1 MHAYAETYL
10 PRAMKNLGEAFDYAL
25 SAWKVPSAEFQARF
39 ASSSEAAEWE
49 SGSPRVL
56 AGLSGTEL
64 VRLVFPERTD
74 VPAPQQGESLFPEYW
89 AGWALAYYQWW
100 SARRFGEI
108 FAAVPLDEIVGMYDP
123 LHEESENRFVD
134 RMEELLAARVLQS
147 PLRRLR
153 ENRGLTQGELAA
165 ASGVNVR
172 NIRHYEQ
179 NPGSIARAEFATV
192 AALARALA
200 CNIADLSLNETV
212 ETR

>member
-1 MHAYAETYL
+1 MRAYAETYL

-25 SAWKVPSAEFQARF
+25 NAWKIPTAEFQVRF
-39 ASSSEAAEWE
+39 ASSSEADEWE
-49 SGSPRVL
+49 FGSPRVL

-64 VRLVFPERTD
+64 VRDVFSERTD
-74 VPAPQQGESLFPEYW
+74 VPAPQRGESLSPEYW

-100 SARRFGEI
+100 STHRFGEI
-108 FAAVPLDEIVGMYDP
+108 FAAVPLDEVVGMYDP

-134 RMEELLAARVLQS
+134 RMEDFLSEGVVHS

-179 NPGSIARAEFATV
+179 LPRSIARAEFATV
-192 AALARALA
+192 VALARV
-200 CNIADLSLNETV
+200 LSCDISVLFVNERV
-212 ETR
+212 ETP

>member
-25 SAWKVPSAEFQARF
+25 DAWKIPSAEFQARF
-39 ASSSEAAEWE
+39 ASSSEADEWE
-49 SGSPRVL
+49 SGSPRIL

-74 VPAPQQGESLFPEYW
+74 VPAPQRGESLSPAYW
-89 AGWALAYYQWW
+89 AGWAIAYHQWW

-108 FAAVPLDEIVGMYDP
+108 FAAVSLDEIIGMYDP

-134 RMEELLAARVLQS
+134 KMEELIAARVVQS

-153 ENRGLTQGELAA
+153 ENRGLTQGALAL
-165 ASGVNVR
+165 ASGVNIR

-179 NPGSIARAEFATV
+179 LPRSIARAEFATV
-192 AALARALA
+192 VALARTLS
-200 CNIADLSLNETV
+200 CEIFDLFLSETA
-212 ETR
+212 ETP